1 MTEDVTGSEPGSAAG
16 SEPGSRPESAKGPNA
31 WAQAIA
37 ALVVVGGLGAGLWLQ
52 GQSTQSASAAGPASC
67 SSSDDATHA
76 VRSSKHV
83 SAAQLCTA
91 LNRSDLPTLLGT
103 PTEQAESASSGES
116 SSKLASGTVIAEPES
131 TVTLKTY
138 TVKLSASYDDFA
150 VASMADLLPGGEK
163 KTVLGH
169 PAVLY
174 SDRTISISF
183 SLDGKQSDT
192 GPGSPVRS
200 LLVALDPKDGGG
212 CYEVA
217 VWREDA
223 MVPDDAALLRVAEK
237 VLPTIPGWTAG

>member
-1 MTEDVTGSEPGSAAG
+1 MTEDVTGSAAGSAAG
-16 SEPGSRPESAKGPNA
+16 SEPGSRPASAKGPNA

-52 GQSTQSASAAGPASC
+52 GQSQSASAAGPASC

-76 VRSSKHV
+76 ARSSKRV

-103 PTEQAESASSGES
+103 PTEQAESAGSGES

-138 TVKLSASYDDFA
+138 TVKLSASYDDFP
-150 VASMADLLPGGEK
+150 VASMADLLPGGQK

-212 CYEVA
+212 SYEIA

-237 VLPTIPGWTAG
+237 VLPTSPGWTAG